1 MLKAGQCY
9 AVRTAVTSAAVGTNA
24 AAAVYRWVKVPMEGP
39 PLEEHDL
46 TERARR
52 GDVAAYEALVRLH
65 QQAAFRTAYAIL
77 GDAGEAEDAAQEGFV
92 KAFYALERFR
102 AGAPFTPWLLRIVA
116 NEARN
121 RRRSAG
127 RRYFLHERAGR
138 LDVAR
143 QHQPT
148 PETTLLRS
156 ESDAELI
163 AALNDL
169 SEMDRLVITYR
180 YFLELSE
187 AETADALHCAPGT
200 VKSRL
205 HRALRRL
212 RARLDGTALEAT
224 GHD

>member
-1 MLKAGQCY
+1 
-9 AVRTAVTSAAVGTNA
+9 
-24 AAAVYRWVKVPMEGP
+24 MEGS

-65 QQAAFRTAYAIL
+65 QQAAFRTAYSIL

-102 AGAPFTPWLLRIVA
+102 AGAPFAPWLLRIVA

-121 RRRSAG
+121 RRRAAG

-138 LDVAR
+138 LELTR
-143 QHQPT
+143 PQPPT
-148 PETTLLRS
+148 PETSMLRT

-169 SEMDRLVITYR
+169 SEMDRMVITYR

-187 AETADALHCAPGT
+187 AETALALDCAPGT

-212 RARLDGTALEAT
+212 RERLAGSALEAT
-224 GHD
+224 GDD

>member
-1 MLKAGQCY
+1 
-9 AVRTAVTSAAVGTNA
+9 
-24 AAAVYRWVKVPMEGP
+24 MEGP
-39 PLEEHDL
+39 PLEDNDL

-52 GDVAAYEALVRLH
+52 GEVAAYEALVRLH
-65 QQAAFRTAYAIL
+65 QQAAFRTAYSIL
-77 GDAGEAEDAAQEGFV
+77 GDATEAEDAAQEGFV

-102 AGAPFTPWLLRIVA
+102 AGSPFAPWLLRIVA

-121 RRRSAG
+121 RRRAAG
-127 RRYFLHERAGR
+127 RRYFLHERVER
-138 LDVAR
+138 LERVR
-143 QHQPT
+143 PQQPS
-148 PETTLLRS
+148 PEAVLLSS

-163 AALNDL
+163 AALNEL

-187 AETADALHCAPGT
+187 AETAVALDCAPGT

-212 RARLDGTALEAT
+212 RDRLDGAALEAT
-224 GHD
+224 GDD